1 MKKNKISG
9 KQIKLIINIFSLGIF
24 IFSYFYLYENYVDKT
39 ESAYLEVEK
48 TRAAILDREKKLQ
61 EEESVKEQIIVVNAE
76 KQKIIDSFPVYIGNE
91 DNFMFVEQMEKA
103 LNVKTSSV
111 TPSDN
116 SEFFKTILPAK
127 GEVAEVTEVTETTG
141 TTATSETEV
150 NSNTSS
156 DNSTTQDQ
164 NNTSTDQQPVMTAT
178 VNTLGMSFIT
188 DYKGFKDMMNYI
200 GKYPDHTIIDSVSVS
215 ADNMTGVLAG
225 NLVLKRFALTG
236 TGKEYQ
242 APTFDDI
249 DIGMDNIFGEGNSED
264 IVTPVT
270 DGITTPVTDEI
281 VTP

>member
-1 MKKNKISG
+1 MKKNKING
-9 KQIKLIINIFSLGIF
+9 KQIKLIINIISLGIF
-24 IFSYFYLYENYVDKT
+24 MFSYFYLYENYVDKT
-39 ESAYLEVEK
+39 ERNYLEVEK
-48 TRAAILDREKKLQ
+48 TKAAILDREKKLQ
-61 EEESVKEQIIVVNAE
+61 EEESVKEQIVEVNAE
-76 KQKIIDSFPVYIGNE
+76 KQKIIDSFPVYIGDE
-91 DNFMFVEQMEKA
+91 DNFMFVEQMEEA

-116 SEFFKTILPAK
+116 VEFFKTILPAK
-127 GEVAEVTEVTETTG
+127 GEDAEVTKTAG
-141 TTATSETEV
+141 TTATSGTEE

-156 DNSTTQDQ
+156 EDTVTQDQ
-164 NNTSTDQQPVMTAT
+164 NNTNTDQQAVMTAT
-178 VNTLGMSFIT
+178 VSTLGMSFIT

-249 DIGMDNIFGEGNSED
+249 DIGMDNIFGEGNGTE

-270 DGITTPVTDEI
+270 DGITTPVTEETL
-281 VTP
+281 TP

>member
-1 MKKNKISG
+1 MKKNKING
-9 KQIKLIINIFSLGIF
+9 KQIKLIINIISLGIF
-24 IFSYFYLYENYVDKT
+24 MFSYFYLYENYVDKT
-39 ESAYLEVEK
+39 ERNYLEVEK
-48 TRAAILDREKKLQ
+48 TKAAILDREKKLQ
-61 EEESVKEQIIVVNAE
+61 EEESVKEQIVEVNAE
-76 KQKIIDSFPVYIGNE
+76 KQKIIDSFPVYIGDE
-91 DNFMFVEQMEKA
+91 DNFMFVEQMEEA

-116 SEFFKTILPAK
+116 VEFFKTILPAK
-127 GEVAEVTEVTETTG
+127 GEDTEVTKTAG
-141 TTATSETEV
+141 TTATSGTEE

-156 DNSTTQDQ
+156 EDTVTQDQ
-164 NNTSTDQQPVMTAT
+164 NNTNTDQQAVMTAT
-178 VNTLGMSFIT
+178 VSTLGMSFIT

-249 DIGMDNIFGEGNSED
+249 DIGMDNIFGEGNGTE

-270 DGITTPVTDEI
+270 DGITTPVTEET

>member
-1 MKKNKISG
+1 MKKNKING
-9 KQIKLIINIFSLGIF
+9 KQIKLIINIISLGIF
-24 IFSYFYLYENYVDKT
+24 MFSYFYLYENYVDKT
-39 ESAYLEVEK
+39 ERNYLEVEK
-48 TRAAILDREKKLQ
+48 TKAAILDREKKLQ
-61 EEESVKEQIIVVNAE
+61 EEESVKEQIVEVNAE
-76 KQKIIDSFPVYIGNE
+76 KQKIIDSFPVYIGDE
-91 DNFMFVEQMEKA
+91 DNFMFVEQMEEA

-116 SEFFKTILPAK
+116 VEFFKTILPAK
-127 GEVAEVTEVTETTG
+127 GEDTEVTKTAG
-141 TTATSETEV
+141 TTATSGTEE

-156 DNSTTQDQ
+156 EDTVTQDQ
-164 NNTSTDQQPVMTAT
+164 NNTNTDQQAVMTAT
-178 VNTLGMSFIT
+178 VSTLGMSFIT

-249 DIGMDNIFGEGNSED
+249 DIGMDNIFGEGNGTE

-270 DGITTPVTDEI
+270 DGITTPVTEETL
-281 VTP
+281 TP